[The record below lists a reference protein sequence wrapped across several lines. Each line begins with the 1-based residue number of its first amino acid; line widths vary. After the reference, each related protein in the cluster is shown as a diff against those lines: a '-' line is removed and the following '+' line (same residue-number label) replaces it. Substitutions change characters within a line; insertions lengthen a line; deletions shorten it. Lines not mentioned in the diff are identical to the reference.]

1 MLAREVVL
9 GNLVTTGYI
18 NWWVSFRMGGW
29 MYEWMEGMK
38 EGKKG
43 RMEKRK
49 EERWPERFNTIMDAT
64 T

>member
-1 MLAREVVL
+1 
-9 GNLVTTGYI
+9 
-18 NWWVSFRMGGW
+18 